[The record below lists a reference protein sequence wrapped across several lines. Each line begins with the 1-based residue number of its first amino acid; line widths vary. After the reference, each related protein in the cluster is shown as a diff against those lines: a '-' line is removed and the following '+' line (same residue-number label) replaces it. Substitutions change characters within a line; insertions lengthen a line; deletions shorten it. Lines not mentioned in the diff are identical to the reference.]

1 MTTQPQT
8 PWRAS
13 YARCAAPGCIEVPR
27 KFSRYCRRHHDQV
40 TSTGAVNGKILNKQQ
55 IEPHARRAREWLLCN
70 AAHPAVQIAQARMA
84 ELIAPTEGATFLGG
98 EFARL
103 REAGAQPEEMLTL
116 WLGVW
121 LWQDA
126 ATRPLED
133 QEFDINCA
141 RSMLRCV
148 PAKRVASRTGR
159 RHYTR
164 VRGSHARALG
174 EYLRQEIGV
183 FALMAVRS
191 ITALEKA
198 KAAQKAT
205 LREALGEP
213 FNEG

>member
-8 PWRAS
+8 PWRAT

-27 KFSRYCRRHHDQV
+27 KFSRFCRLHHDHIRA
-40 TSTGAVNGKILNKQQ
+40 TGAVNGKILTKQQ
-55 IEPHARRAREWLLCN
+55 IEAHARRAREWLLCN
-70 AAHPAVQIAQARMA
+70 AAHPALQFAGGTMA
-84 ELIAPTEGATFLGG
+84 ELLAPTESATFLGG

-103 REAGAQPEEMLTL
+103 RLGGAQPEEMLAL

-126 ATRPLED
+126 AVRPLED
-133 QEFDINCA
+133 REFDVNCA

-148 PAKRVASRTGR
+148 PAKSAISRTGR
-159 RHYTR
+159 KHYKR
-164 VRGSHARALG
+164 IRGSHARALG
-174 EYLRQEIGV
+174 EHLRQEIGA

-198 KAAQKAT
+198 KAEKRAT
-205 LREALGEP
+205 LRGALAEP
-213 FNEG
+213 FHED